1 MLRRKKFTFAVSSPD
16 EFLVCGD
23 NLRIVAYNM
32 IAQLLESTQTLQN
45 SAHVVF
51 PVLNHNVEISLV
63 TRHSTRRS

>member
-45 SAHVVF
+45 SAHVVR
-51 PVLNHNVEISLV
+51 VSSAESQC
-63 TRHSTRRS
+63 